1 MRIELGS
8 RKIIVAGLAGL
19 LLALSVGCSM
29 PAPPREREG
38 RGGPREGGTQERDGR
53 QGREREIGEGPG
65 GRRQSLALNPKQELE
80 TGKRAYAE
88 VMQEYGKRALPK
100 NSPEVQRVM
109 GIIER
114 LAKAAAIEPLQR
126 EINLRI
132 RGYRFEWEVSVV
144 RDDQVNA
151 FCLPAGKMVVFTGIL
166 KLAGKDDDFVATVLS
181 HEMAHAL
188 AHHAS
193 ERVAR
198 AQTHQNILRSL
209 SYDRQQEAEA
219 DHIGVFLMAFAGY
232 DPRKAVAFWE
242 RMAQVHGGKAGKPEF
257 LSDHP
262 SDANRVR
269 ALKDW
274 APMAIKAKAA
284 YRPKRETS
292 PGKGEDW

>member
-1 MRIELGS
+1 MRTVGGF
-8 RKIIVAGLAGL
+8 RKTILAGL

-29 PAPPREREG
+29 PAPPQ
-38 RGGPREGGTQERDGR
+38 PREAKGGN
-53 QGREREIGEGPG
+53 REIGEGPG
-65 GRRQSLALNPKQELE
+65 GRRQALALNPRQELE

-88 VMQEYGKRALPK
+88 VMQEYGKRSLAK
-100 NSPEVQRVM
+100 GSPEVGRVTS
-109 GIIER
+109 IVER

-144 RDDQVNA
+144 RDDQINA

-166 KLAGKDDDFVATVLS
+166 KLAGNDDDFVATVLS

-209 SYDRQQEAEA
+209 SYDRMQEAEA

-232 DPRKAVAFWE
+232 DPSKAVTFWE
-242 RMAQVHGGKAGKPEF
+242 RMARAHGGKAGKPEF

-262 SDANRVR
+262 SDENRVR
-269 ALKDW
+269 ALRGW
-274 APMAIKAKAA
+274 APMAVKAKAA
-284 YRPKRETS
+284 YRPRRETS
-292 PGKGEDW
+292 PGAGADWD